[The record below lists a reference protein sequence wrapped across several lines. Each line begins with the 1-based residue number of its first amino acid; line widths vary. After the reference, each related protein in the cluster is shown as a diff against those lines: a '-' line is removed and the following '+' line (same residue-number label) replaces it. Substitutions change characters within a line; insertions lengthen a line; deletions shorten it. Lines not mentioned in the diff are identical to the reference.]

1 MIGKDDLKRVLGT
14 DDPLLMKLLG
24 GSVLRYH
31 THGDTSLVQS
41 VADHTWRVQVILLH
55 LWPDASRDLLMAAL
69 YHDVAE
75 CFTGD
80 IPAPVKRMPGIM
92 EEIKKLEKELDTLLG
107 VNINLPLA
115 AGLRLK
121 VADKLELLR
130 WCRIHNHSHGSD
142 RIMRVGIEYVSL
154 YSANL
159 PTDDVEK
166 ISAILNQLIS

>member
-1 MIGKDDLKRVLGT
+1 MVNRDDLKRVIGT
-14 DDPLLMKLLG
+14 EDPLMIKLLG

-31 THGDTSLVQS
+31 THGNQSLLQS

-107 VNINLPLA
+107 VNINLSLA
-115 AGLRLK
+115 EGLRLK

-130 WCRIHNHSHGSD
+130 WCRMHNHSQESD
-142 RIMRVGIEYVSL
+142 RIIRVGIEYVSW
-154 YSANL
+154 YSMNL
-159 PTDDVEK
+159 PTDDVER
-166 ISAILNQLIS
+166 ISAVLEQLIS